1 MSTDVENQI
10 EELKVLTGTSKII
23 ELANVLGVARNTI
36 QNWRARGKIP
46 ERIFLK
52 AQQIADGSV
61 NPIVNTGQSKYVEL
75 DFYEVEVSAGN
86 GALVQREEQSDG
98 IAFSRN
104 FIDKEIGVSP
114 NNIFLMPV
122 RGDSMTPTLKNQA
135 LIMVNRIEDFAG
147 DGIYVFR
154 FDGQLMVKRL
164 QFTKSGLSVVSDNT
178 TYEPWELTRNEMTTV
193 DFEIIGEVVWSGQRV

>member
-1 MSTDVENQI
+1 MSTDIEKQI
-10 EELKVLTGTSKII
+10 DDLKVLTGTSKVI
-23 ELANVLGVARNTI
+23 ELATALGVARNTI

-61 NPIVNTGQSKYVEL
+61 NPAFDAGKSKYIEL
-75 DFYEVEVSAGN
+75 DFYEVEVSAGG

-98 IAFSRN
+98 IAFSRS
-104 FIDKEIGVSP
+104 FIDKEIGVNAS
-114 NNIFLMPV
+114 NIFLMPV
-122 RGDSMTPTLKNQA
+122 RGDSMIPTLKNQA

-178 TYEPWELTRNEMTTV
+178 TYEPWELTRNEMAAV